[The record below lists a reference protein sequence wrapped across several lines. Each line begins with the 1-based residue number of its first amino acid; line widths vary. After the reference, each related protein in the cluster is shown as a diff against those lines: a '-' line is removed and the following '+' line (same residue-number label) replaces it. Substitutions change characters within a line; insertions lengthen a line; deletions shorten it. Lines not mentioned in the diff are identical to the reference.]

1 MSGTALLFIDIVN
14 HFDFPDGEDLLKNA
28 LAIASNLRE
37 LKRRARAAGIPTI
50 YVNDNF
56 GRWRS
61 NFLQVLERCLGCG
74 GDVKTFI
81 EHALPDDEDYLVLK
95 PKHSG
100 FYYSPLELLLRNL
113 GADRLILAGLA
124 TNSCVICTAHDAN
137 MRDLSLAIPAD
148 CCAARSGQEHDE
160 AIGHLA
166 GMLSADVTPIRDSR
180 FQIGSGAAPDE
191 QSKSGP

>member
-14 HFDFPDGEDLLKNA
+14 HFDFPDGSELLKNA
-28 LAIASNLRE
+28 LAIAPNLGE
-37 LKRRARAAGIPTI
+37 LKHRARRAGIPTI

-61 NFLQVLERCLGCG
+61 NFLEVLERCLGCG

-81 EHALPDDEDYLVLK
+81 QHALPDAEDYLVLK

-100 FYYSPLELLLRNL
+100 FYYTPLELLLQNL

-148 CCAARSGQEHDE
+148 CCAARSAQEHND
-160 AIGHLA
+160 AIRHLG
-166 GMLSADVTPIRDSR
+166 GMLSADVTPIHDPG
-180 FQIGSGAAPDE
+180 FQIGSGASPDK
-191 QSKSGP
+191 QTNCGS